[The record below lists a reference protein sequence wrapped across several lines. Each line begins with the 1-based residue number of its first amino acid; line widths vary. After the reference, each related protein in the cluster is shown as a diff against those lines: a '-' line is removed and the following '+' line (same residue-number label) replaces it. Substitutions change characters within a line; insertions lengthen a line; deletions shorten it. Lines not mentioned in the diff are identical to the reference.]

1 MLRIQPI
8 QKADAMQASPRR
20 PGALPGPGPF
30 QLPRMRSVIG
40 IDGDTWDT
48 PLLRLET
55 MQGEE
60 VCIPI
65 SPDGMM
71 TLAELAQTWC
81 LLPQNP
87 LNARER

>member
-1 MLRIQPI
+1 ML
-8 QKADAMQASPRR
+8 ASPRR
-20 PGALPGPGPF
+20 PVALPGPGPF
-30 QLPRMRSVIG
+30 QLPRMRSVVG
-40 IDGDTWDT
+40 IDGETWDT

-55 MQGEE
+55 MHGEE

-65 SPDGMM
+65 EGDAML

-87 LNARER
+87 LNAREP

>member
-1 MLRIQPI
+1 M
-8 QKADAMQASPRR
+8 
-20 PGALPGPGPF
+20 
-30 QLPRMRSVIG
+30 MRSVLG
-40 IDGDTWDT
+40 IDGETWDT

-55 MQGEE
+55 MQGDE

-65 SPDGMM
+65 DADAMV

-87 LNARER
+87 LNTRRR